1 MTRSSTHLP
10 SLLGALLFIV
20 GAVFTLGVSIVLAI
34 VTLGKILTGGQVE
47 IRETI
52 TVAIFGFEGLLLLA
66 AAYVSIQKVLQKP
79 SADRESSF
87 TISIWQ
93 IAACLVVAGTAI
105 LLGSR
110 ILTNEPIN
118 WLLLPILTLTAVLLP
133 ILVLFGLGSRGILL
147 GPRWRTWNILGISM
161 TLVPVLTLIVE
172 AIAILML
179 VLLAAIY
186 IASQPE
192 LIAQIEKLSRQIY
205 LLQKDPQALLDLVAP
220 LMLRPGVAII
230 ALLFFSVIIL
240 MMEELVKPLGV
251 WLFSARI
258 NSPAQGFALGA
269 LCGTAFA
276 MIETLGV
283 SPQTEDWS
291 GILLTRLGTD
301 ILHITTAAL
310 MGAGIIY
317 AVRERHYLRL
327 VLIYLVCVFLHG
339 LWNGLSVLF
348 TFSTLADLNSKQNL
362 MSGFSEPAAIGL
374 VILAVFL
381 LLILILTNLR
391 MRSSQLKPTVE
402 EPTQ

>member
-1 MTRSSTHLP
+1 
-10 SLLGALLFIV
+10 
-20 GAVFTLGVSIVLAI
+20 
-34 VTLGKILTGGQVE
+34 
-47 IRETI
+47 
-52 TVAIFGFEGLLLLA
+52 
-66 AAYVSIQKVLQKP
+66 
-79 SADRESSF
+79 
-87 TISIWQ
+87 
-93 IAACLVVAGTAI
+93 
-105 LLGSR
+105 
-110 ILTNEPIN
+110 
-118 WLLLPILTLTAVLLP
+118 
-133 ILVLFGLGSRGILL
+133 
-147 GPRWRTWNILGISM
+147 
-161 TLVPVLTLIVE
+161 
-172 AIAILML
+172 
-179 VLLAAIY
+179 
-186 IASQPE
+186 
-192 LIAQIEKLSRQIY
+192 LSRQIY

-230 ALLFFSVIIL
+230 ALLFFSVIIP